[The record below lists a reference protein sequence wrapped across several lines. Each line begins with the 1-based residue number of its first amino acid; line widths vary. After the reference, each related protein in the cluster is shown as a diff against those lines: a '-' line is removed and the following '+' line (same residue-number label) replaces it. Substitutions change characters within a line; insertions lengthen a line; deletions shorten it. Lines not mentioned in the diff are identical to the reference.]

1 MEVKTEEAKKFKS
14 LQEALSKE
22 EETTE
27 DTELLAELLD
37 AEGKLKVDTSLPED
51 YELEIMA
58 QQLLAH
64 LTSYYQNKETYRAA
78 RNSGDQGRKT
88 QIWNQMQFNQLTAA
102 LIQRAYP
109 KAKALADQFAKI
121 QAKQAATNRERALAE
136 GE

>member
-1 MEVKTEEAKKFKS
+1 MSEEAKKFKS

-58 QQLLAH
+58 EQLLAH
-64 LTSYYQNKETYRAA
+64 LASYHQNKETYRAA

-109 KAKALADQFAKI
+109 KAKARADELAMFRLTEAKM
-121 QAKQAATNRERALAE
+121 KQRQLMAQE